1 MKLLKTTFT
10 QFSTDNCTTLAAALA
25 YYTVFALPPLLY
37 LLLTIVTYSMTVAY
51 DADVARE
58 KAQRLIENQAGQLI
72 GNEAAADEITTILEE
87 NRQQGGVWW
96 KSLVSLAG
104 ILFGATGLV
113 AAVQASLN
121 LVWRV
126 QPDPDQGGVKS
137 FVVKRVL
144 SLGMILGL
152 GFLLLVSMV
161 VSTVLAAVGSQI
173 GQWVGLEET
182 VVAFLNYAVIFV
194 VTMVI
199 FAAMFKF
206 MPDAEIG
213 WRDVA
218 VGAFVTAGLFSL
230 GRYGLGIYFENAD
243 PAARLGSAA
252 ASLAV
257 LLVWVYYSSMIFL
270 LGAEFTQAWATVYG
284 RGLEPEEGAVRV
296 ERRLVSG
303 DRATTS

>member
-1 MKLLKTTFT
+1 MKLLKNTFT
-10 QFSTDNCTTLAAALA
+10 QFSKDNCTTLAAALA

-37 LLLTIVTYSMTVAY
+37 LLLTVVTYSMTLAY

-58 KAQRLIENQAGQLI
+58 KARELIENQSGQLI
-72 GNEAAADEITTILEE
+72 GNHAAADEITSILE
-87 NRQQGGVWW
+87 NNQQQGGVWW
-96 KSLVSLAG
+96 KSLVSLGG

-126 QPDPDQGGVKS
+126 QPDPEQGGVKS
-137 FVVKRVL
+137 FVVKRIL

-152 GFLLLVSMV
+152 GFLLLVSMI

-173 GQWVGLEET
+173 GHWIGLEET
-182 VVAFLNYAVIFV
+182 VVSALNYGVIFV

-206 MPDAEIG
+206 MPDAEIA

-218 VGAFVTAGLFSL
+218 VGAFVTAALFSL
-230 GRYGLGIYFENAD
+230 GRYGLGIYFENVD

-296 ERRLVSG
+296 ERRLVSS